1 MPATRTAPPEAA
13 IAFGLGSQ
21 LDRWRQVGTY
31 DVAFRL
37 QANTWNGTT
46 APQLVVRRIFE
57 SPERY
62 RELRAAMAAEW
73 RAGPEGWSPTARAV
87 FEELGLVEPGLK
99 GTAWRSLLESETFR
113 ALLEEQPP
121 LAEAA

>member
-1 MPATRTAPPEAA
+1 RAKDEGGVAGAA

-57 SPERY
+57 SSERY
-62 RELRAAMAAEW
+62 RELRAQLAAEW
-73 RAGPEGWSPTARAV
+73 RAGSERWSETARAV
-87 FEELGLVEPGLK
+87 FEGVGLGDP
-99 GTAWRSLLESETFR
+99 AWRSLLQSEVSR
-113 ALLEEQPP
+113 VLLVAGAG
-121 LAEAA
+121 LCD